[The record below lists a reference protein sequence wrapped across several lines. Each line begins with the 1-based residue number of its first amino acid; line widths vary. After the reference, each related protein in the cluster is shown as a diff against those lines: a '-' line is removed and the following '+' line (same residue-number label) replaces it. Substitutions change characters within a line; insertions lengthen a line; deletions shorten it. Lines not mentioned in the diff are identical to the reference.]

1 MNNSILITELE
12 TRLFEK
18 NISYPEFF
26 NCLEKIQVIEH
37 ILDLEK
43 LKKYYE
49 TGDVIFAFANY
60 YTREEYGETIKVI
73 PRLTLKETIKKLNQL
88 KIIYQLK
95 YE

>member
-37 ILDLEK
+37 INDLQK
-43 LKKYYE
+43 LEQHYN
-49 TGDVIFAFANY
+49 TGDVTFVFANY
-60 YTREEYGETIKVI
+60 YIRKEYGETIKII

-88 KIIYQLK
+88 KTIYKLK